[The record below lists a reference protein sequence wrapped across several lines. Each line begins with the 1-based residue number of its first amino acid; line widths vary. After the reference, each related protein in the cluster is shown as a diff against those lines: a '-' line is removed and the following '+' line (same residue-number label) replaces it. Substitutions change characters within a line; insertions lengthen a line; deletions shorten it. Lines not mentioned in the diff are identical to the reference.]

1 MAVYPRVE
9 NPGGETE
16 VRMWGDEE
24 LVGEIPPVAAD
35 TEAST
40 QGADGLVDLEEGNG
54 EELKRKG

>member
-1 MAVYPRVE
+1 
-9 NPGGETE
+9 
-16 VRMWGDEE
+16 MWGDKE